1 MQIAQ
6 ISLWIKTT
14 LRAWLDKLSN
24 TLLKFGFIKSK
35 PNNSIIFLI
44 NSDFRLYDL
53 VYIDDIIITGSYDH
67 KISLFVDL
75 LNKKFS
81 LKDMGTLHYIL
92 GIEVIKLIHGSLLLH
107 QSKYIG
113 ALLPKTYF
121 IDAKLMVSPIV
132 YFVKLFDSDGF
143 PINSI

>member
-1 MQIAQ
+1 MTLS
-6 ISLWIKTT
+6 SLALMIIKYHY
-14 LRAWLDKLSN
+14 
-24 TLLKFGFIKSK
+24 LL
-35 PNNSIIFLI
+35 IF
-44 NSDFRLYDL
+44 S
-53 VYIDDIIITGSYDH
+53 T
-67 KISLFVDL
+67 KI
-75 LNKKFS
+75 FS

-92 GIEVIKLIHGSLLLH
+92 GIEVFKLRHGSLLLH
-107 QSKYIG
+107 QSKYTG